1 MGSPGLPFQSTLPVR
16 GATGVSAP
24 GNPDLANFNPRS
36 PCGERHNATDVR
48 LRDAQISIHAPRA
61 GSDALEVVAGAG
73 AVQFQST
80 LPVRGATR
88 KGTGQ
93 VVYCEFQSTL
103 PVRGATVEPGPGRTC
118 RMISIHAPRA
128 GSDHARR
135 RVSSAASGFQSTLPV
150 RGATMAV
157 FAAVRTVG
165 FQSTLPVRG
174 ATPARCRTRR
184 APRYFNPRSPCGER
198 HLSRSRDFGPNSF
211 QSTLPVRGATEASE
225 REFDEAHISIHAPR
239 AGSDVPEL
247 HFSSFPS
254 FDFNPRSPCG
264 ERRSCLTSTGATT
277 NDFNPR
283 SPCGE
288 RQAGGDG
295 VQ

>member
-1 MGSPGLPFQSTLPVR
+1 M
-16 GATGVSAP
+16 
-24 GNPDLANFNPRS
+24 PDDFNPRS
-36 PCGERHNATDVR
+36 PCGER
-48 LRDAQISIHAPRA
+48 PRPP
-61 GSDALEVVAGAG
+61 
-73 AVQFQST
+73 QS
-80 LPVRGATR
+80 
-88 KGTGQ
+88 
-93 VVYCEFQSTL
+93 
-103 PVRGATVEPGPGRTC
+103 
-118 RMISIHAPRA
+118 
-128 GSDHARR
+128 
-135 RVSSAASGFQSTLPV
+135 SSAASGFQSTLPV

-165 FQSTLPVRG
+165 FQPTLPVRG

-211 QSTLPVRGATEASE
+211 QPTLPVRGATEASE
-225 REFDEAHISIHAPR
+225 REFDEAHISTHAPR